1 MHRPSRVLL
10 FLPLVAAVAGGPF
23 GGDDSGYV
31 PPNRSVAKCEQ
42 QVARSLASFDRC
54 ALTCNVRAAKAAF
67 KGRPI
72 DLPACTQTGARSC
85 RGRYDRA
92 SARMAQTGR
101 CPACLSPAAQGLLA
115 DGAAARFE
123 QAAAAIHCRAAPD
136 AAALRCEDAVA
147 RNLARTIV
155 CSANCHVAAAS
166 AGLKDRPFDEEGCE
180 RSCRRSYDEASAR
193 LAPHCP
199 PCLGAAEQA
208 DLADQAEAAADE
220 ENGDIFCAGGSATT
234 TTTST
239 TPAPSTT
246 STMPAS
252 STTTTMP
259 STTTTSTT
267 VAASTTSIAP
277 TTSTTSTTL
286 ACAGEGAPCG
296 AALDGC
302 TARMVCVD
310 GALVCRGTFVAP
322 PPLGDPANPG
332 TQAAPLSTLGAGI
345 ENAAGLGVHA
355 VCACAGE
362 YVEDLTVAEGI
373 SLRGGYDC
381 NTWTRDPTTH
391 VTGVTGPSSDGL
403 KIPSGVTAA
412 TSLDGLTIRGAGG
425 LFSDV
430 SSALTVTDASPILK
444 DLTVTDGVYMRAQT
458 SYGLHIRQTGGSP
471 ASPTIVNGTYRAQ
484 PSPGGTGIA
493 IFIEGASPTLTNV
506 VAYGAPTDAYPN
518 GATAV
523 GIRCTDCS
531 GTTISH
537 GGIVGGSATSMSAGI
552 WASGDVTGLSAGD
565 MTFFWGGY
573 VSGPGTSYGT
583 LLDGCI
589 GASTWSVASLGFFH
603 DSVASNSIG
612 FSASGAS
619 CRPTVTASLLVG
631 CELTGYCAALQ
642 CTGAPCTV
650 TDSTLDATFDAS
662 AHAVNSYGARCLE
675 GGCAFLARNTI
686 SAGNV
691 YESHLEPAE
700 GIGVDVEGAS
710 PTLDANVID
719 GPSCPSGLFGS
730 STLAALQ
737 LRGSLS
743 LVTNNLLRGGPCP
756 AASEVVGLVKKSN
769 GADVLAPTLENNTLE
784 YGPCPGCGAHTGLFV
799 SSAGAAAPAGS
810 VRNNIIH
817 ATTSGGP
824 SFAVFEADA
833 SSDLAALENN
843 DLDDPTGVLYYDEG
857 TTALTLSDINA
868 LPGAAGNISADPLLD
883 TTGHLAAASPCRNA
897 GTATGAPATDRD
909 GDSRPQEGAVDIG
922 ADEFVP

>member
-1 MHRPSRVLL
+1 
-10 FLPLVAAVAGGPF
+10 
-23 GGDDSGYV
+23 
-31 PPNRSVAKCEQ
+31 
-42 QVARSLASFDRC
+42 
-54 ALTCNVRAAKAAF
+54 
-67 KGRPI
+67 
-72 DLPACTQTGARSC
+72 
-85 RGRYDRA
+85 
-92 SARMAQTGR
+92 
-101 CPACLSPAAQGLLA
+101 
-115 DGAAARFE
+115 
-123 QAAAAIHCRAAPD
+123 
-136 AAALRCEDAVA
+136 
-147 RNLARTIV
+147 
-155 CSANCHVAAAS
+155 
-166 AGLKDRPFDEEGCE
+166 
-180 RSCRRSYDEASAR
+180 
-193 LAPHCP
+193 
-199 PCLGAAEQA
+199 
-208 DLADQAEAAADE
+208 
-220 ENGDIFCAGGSATT
+220 
-234 TTTST
+234 
-239 TPAPSTT
+239 
-246 STMPAS
+246 
-252 STTTTMP
+252 
-259 STTTTSTT
+259 
-267 VAASTTSIAP
+267 
-277 TTSTTSTTL
+277 
-286 ACAGEGAPCG
+286 
-296 AALDGC
+296 
-302 TARMVCVD
+302 MVCVD

-322 PPLGDPANPG
+322 PPLGDPGNPG
-332 TQAAPLSTLGAGI
+332 TEAAPLSSLGAGI
-345 ENAAGLGVHA
+345 ENAALVGADA
-355 VCACAGE
+355 VCACAGV
-362 YVEDLTVAEGI
+362 YFEDLTVTEGI

-381 NTWTRDPTTH
+381 NTWTRDPITNVTA
-391 VTGVTGPSSDGL
+391 VTGLPPDGV
-403 KIPSGVTAA
+403 KVPPGVTAA
-412 TSLDGLTIRGAGG
+412 TSLEGIRVAGGAGP
-425 LFSDV
+425 SSAV
-430 SSALTVTDASPILK
+430 SSALTVTDASPTLE
-444 DLTVTDGVYMRAQT
+444 DLVVTDRVVGTPQMPQIL
-458 SYGLHIRQTGGSP
+458 YGLHVRQTGSSP
-471 ASPTIVNGTYRAQ
+471 ASPTIIGGEYRTF
-484 PSPGGTGIA
+484 PSAGGTGIA

-619 CRPTVTASLLVG
+619 CRPTVTASFLVG
-631 CELTGYCAALQ
+631 CELAGYCAALQ

-675 GGCAFLARNTI
+675 GGCALLARNTI

-769 GADVLAPTLENNTLE
+769 GADVLAPTLENDTLE

-883 TTGHLAAASPCRNA
+883 ATGHLAAASPCRNA
-897 GTATGAPATDRD
+897 GTAAGAPATDRD
-909 GDSRPQEGAVDIG
+909 GDSRSQEGAFDIG